1 MEMLSSDEH
10 SDKQYCVESGLRPI
24 DQIANA
30 DEKPSTSWDFYP
42 ERRVTQQGGA
52 YTLSLPQS
60 VYSAPILA
68 TLNYNGGQCSQL
80 ALGVLSG
87 MPCFVSI
94 FLQFTLAVYLHSSL
108 AAASDSCGD
117 APLLLQRAAVWT
129 FILYVEHDLLET
141 WQMHQWLSQW
151 KTEPHHVKMRLG
163 EVVDTEDRY
172 RPLLVIPLT
181 SVTRMER
188 VVFYLAC
195 LLPKLLIAIVCMLAG
210 IGTILRAQTTYDV
223 VLATVAAVFILDVD
237 DIVYK
242 LLVDDV
248 GKKMTGGVPPL
259 SVRWRKER
267 RIRVGCL
274 RRFPTWLV
282 EPLMHVFFF
291 LALTVLLGVV
301 ATEYWCGVTGLTV
314 TSR

>member
-1 MEMLSSDEH
+1 MRILSRRYSSLIGHVQEVHRVARILRTRDVEMLSSDEH

-163 EVVDTEDRY
+163 K
-172 RPLLVIPLT
+172 
-181 SVTRMER
+181 S
-188 VVFYLAC
+188 
-195 LLPKLLIAIVCMLAG
+195 LILK
-210 IGTILRAQTTYDV
+210 IGT
-223 VLATVAAVFILDVD
+223 
-237 DIVYK
+237 
-242 LLVDDV
+242 
-248 GKKMTGGVPPL
+248 
-259 SVRWRKER
+259 
-267 RIRVGCL
+267 
-274 RRFPTWLV
+274 
-282 EPLMHVFFF
+282 
-291 LALTVLLGVV
+291 
-301 ATEYWCGVTGLTV
+301 GLF
-314 TSR
+314 S